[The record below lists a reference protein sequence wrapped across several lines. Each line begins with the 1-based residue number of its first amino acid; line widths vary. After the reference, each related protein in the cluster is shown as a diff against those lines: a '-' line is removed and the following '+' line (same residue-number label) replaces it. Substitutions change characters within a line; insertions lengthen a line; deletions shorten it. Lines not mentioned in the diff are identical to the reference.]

1 MSTAEKPRVSPT
13 GASFEIVHGAH
24 RAVVTEVGATLRSYD
39 VDGVPIVE
47 GFRADAPANGGRGQL
62 LLPWPN
68 RIRDG
73 RYAFDGRNN
82 QLALSDPGLHN
93 ASHGLV
99 RWEPWSFEAYE
110 SHRVALNYTLY
121 PHPGYPFTLRFAVE
135 YALSASGL
143 TVRIRATNAGTS
155 RCPYGAGAHP
165 YIAGGEGKID
175 QALFHM
181 PAASYL
187 RSDAQQIPVE
197 KLSVEGSPFDFRV
210 ERAIGDTK
218 LDTAFTDLER
228 DAEGVAHT
236 VLKTG
241 GQKGHRVTLWMD
253 ATYTHLMVYSGD
265 TLPDEK
271 QRRTGLAVEPMTCAP
286 NAFAA
291 GEGFRVLEP
300 GESMVSVWGIRVEG
314 A

>member
-1 MSTAEKPRVSPT
+1 MLPPERPPLSPT
-13 GASFEIVHGAH
+13 GASFEIAHGAQ

-39 VDGVPIVE
+39 VDGVPVVE
-47 GFRADAPANGGRGQL
+47 GFPPDVSASGGRGQL

-73 RYAFDGRNN
+73 RYAFDGRTY
-82 QLALSDPGLHN
+82 QLALTEPALHN

-110 SHRVALNYTLY
+110 SHRVALAYTLY
-121 PHPGYPFTLRFAVE
+121 PHPGYPFALRLRVE

-143 TVRIRATNAGTS
+143 AVHVRATNVGRS

-165 YIAGGEGKID
+165 YVAEGKGKVD
-175 QALFHM
+175 ALVLRM

-197 KLSVEGSPFDFRV
+197 KLPVQGTPFDFRTA
-210 ERAIGDTK
+210 RAIGDTK
-218 LDTAFTDLER
+218 LDTAFTDFER
-228 DAEGVAHT
+228 DGDGMARV
-236 VLKTG
+236 VLESLG
-241 GQKGHRVTLWMD
+241 GRRVTLWMD
-253 ATYTHLMVYSGD
+253 ATFTHLMVYSGD
-265 TLPDEK
+265 TLPEER

-286 NAFAA
+286 NAFAS
-291 GEGFRVLEP
+291 GEGVRVLEP
-300 GESMVSVWGIRVEG
+300 DESTLSAWGIQVG
-314 A
+314 

>member
-1 MSTAEKPRVSPT
+1 MATQEKPRVSPT
-13 GASFEIVHGAH
+13 GASFEITHGRQ
-24 RAVVTEVGATLRSYD
+24 RAVVTEVGATLREYE
-39 VDGVPIVE
+39 VNGAAVIE
-47 GFRADAPANGGRGQL
+47 GSPADAPASGGRGQL

-73 RYAFDGRNN
+73 RYAFEGRNN

-99 RWEPWSFEAYE
+99 RWQPWSFEAYE
-110 SHRVALNYTLY
+110 SHRVALGLTLF
-121 PHPGYPFTLRFAVE
+121 PHPGYPFTLRLGVE
-135 YALSASGL
+135 YALSDAGL
-143 TVRIRATNAGTS
+143 AVRIRATNVGSS

-165 YIAGGEGKID
+165 YFAAGASKVDGIG
-175 QALFHM
+175 FRM

-187 RSDAQQIPVE
+187 KSDAQQIPVE
-197 KLSVEGSPFDFRV
+197 KLSVEGTPFDFRTS
-210 ERAIGDTK
+210 RAIGATK
-218 LDTAFTDLER
+218 LDTAFTDIER
-228 DAEGVAHT
+228 DASGTARIVMEPS
-236 VLKTG
+236 G
-241 GQKGHRVTLWMD
+241 GQRVTLWMD

-265 TLPDEK
+265 TLPDER

-291 GEGFRVLEP
+291 GEGFLVLEP
-300 GESMVSVWGIRVEG
+300 GQSMDSVWGIER

>member
-1 MSTAEKPRVSPT
+1 MSTPHVSPT
-13 GASFEIVHGAH
+13 GASFEIAHGAQ
-24 RAVVTEVGATLRSYD
+24 RAVITEVGATLRSYD

-47 GFRADAPANGGRGQL
+47 GSPADVPASGGRGQL

-73 RYAFDGRNN
+73 RYTFDGRNN

-143 TVRIRATNAGTS
+143 TVRVRATNAGTA

-165 YIAGGEGKID
+165 YLAAGGKLD
-175 QALFHM
+175 KVLFQM

-187 RSDAQQIPVE
+187 KSDAQQIPVE
-197 KLSVEGSPFDFRV
+197 KVSVEGSAFDFRAA
-210 ERAIGDTK
+210 RAIGETK
-218 LDTAFTDLER
+218 LDTAFTDFAR
-228 DAEGVAHT
+228 DESGVART
-236 VLKTG
+236 VLQTSH
-241 GQKGHRVTLWMD
+241 GQKSHRVTVWMD
-253 ATYTHLMVYSGD
+253 STHTHLMVYSGD

-286 NAFAA
+286 NAFAT
-291 GEGFRVLEP
+291 GEAIRVLEP
-300 GESMVSVWGIRVEG
+300 GESTVSVWGIGVEQ